1 MKIITVVSPD
11 KLSMTMFCSFYES
24 IYVGDRL
31 CGILDIN
38 CLFSKETQGL
48 KTKEFIELNR
58 NADFIIIKYKVKSN
72 TKLSLPL
79 EIENNSDYIV
89 KFDMFS
95 NHPDLIKD
103 ADGKGVEIIDRY
115 NKNIDLANKMGY

>member
-1 MKIITVVSPD
+1 MRIITVISPD

-38 CLFSKETQGL
+38 CLFSKETQDL

-58 NADFIIIKYKVKSN
+58 NADFIIIKYKIKGN
-72 TKLSLPL
+72 TKLSLPF
-79 EIENNSDYIV
+79 EIEINSDYII